1 MPMTRA
7 WMAVT
12 ALTLALGGGEP
23 LPAFAQS
30 PGDRQAREVESR
42 ILNVNGELIQLAD
55 GTVIR
60 IPHGLALQTDIREGR
75 KVKVRY
81 QVKEGQPVATSIEMA
96 EEATPAVRKQ

>member
-1 MPMTRA
+1 
-7 WMAVT
+7 MAAT
-12 ALTLALGGGEP
+12 AFALALSGGEP
-23 LPAFAQS
+23 LPALAQS

-42 ILNVNGELIQLAD
+42 ILNVNGELIQLSD

-81 QVKEGQPVATSIEMA
+81 QVKDGQPIATFIEVA
-96 EEATPAVRKQ
+96 EESSPPVRRQ